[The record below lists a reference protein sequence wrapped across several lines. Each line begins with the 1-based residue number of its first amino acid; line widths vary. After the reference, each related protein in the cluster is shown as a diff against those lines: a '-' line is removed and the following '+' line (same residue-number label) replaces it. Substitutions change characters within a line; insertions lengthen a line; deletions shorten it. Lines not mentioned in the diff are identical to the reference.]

1 MSMRILPLLGL
12 LLFPVAASAGPLG
25 AARVNVLKGMAW
37 RVHGAKERTP
47 VAVGDAVAS
56 GEGLVT
62 GAGAETRA
70 ELGFADGS
78 LVRLGAETEVTLG
91 AEERGIELRAG
102 RILVQS
108 DRMLGGLGVHT
119 ATLRLQPQ
127 GTTYLVT
134 LGAEGSTD
142 VAVAVLEG
150 AVRVA
155 RVPQEAESPVVLPGE
170 TLRVQA
176 KERPGATPLA
186 PFALDK
192 ALSGDP
198 LIAAPLRP
206 LASLSRI
213 RTLAV
218 QQRRGVLAG
227 RNERLRSELGW
238 QRPAGGKVTVVPVT
252 R

>member
-1 MSMRILPLLGL
+1 MRILPLLSI
-12 LLFPVAASAGPLG
+12 LLFPAVASAGPLG
-25 AARVNVLKGMAW
+25 AARVSFLKGMAW

-47 VAVGDAVAS
+47 VTVGDTLAAD
-56 GEGLVT
+56 EGLAT

-70 ELGFADGS
+70 ELSFADGS
-78 LVRLGAETEVTLG
+78 LVRLGAETTMRLG

-134 LGAEGSTD
+134 LGPEGGTD
-142 VAVAVLEG
+142 VAVLEG

-155 RVPQEAESPVVLPGE
+155 RATQEAENGVVLPGE
-170 TLRVQA
+170 TLHVQA
-176 KERPGATPLA
+176 KGRPGETPPV

-198 LIAAPLRP
+198 LIAAPLHP
-206 LASLSRI
+206 LPSLSRI
-213 RTLAV
+213 RTLAG

>member
-1 MSMRILPLLGL
+1 MRILPFLSLLV
-12 LLFPVAASAGPLG
+12 FPAIASAGPLG
-25 AARVNVLKGMAW
+25 AARVSVLKGMAW

-47 VAVGDAVAS
+47 VAQGDAVPPNEA
-56 GEGLVT
+56 LVT
-62 GAGAETRA
+62 GAGADTCA
-70 ELGFADGS
+70 ELSFADGS
-78 LVRLGAETEVTLG
+78 LVRLGAETTVRLG
-91 AEERGIELRAG
+91 AEDRGIELRAG

-134 LGAEGSTD
+134 FGPEGGTD
-142 VAVAVLEG
+142 VAVLEG

-155 RVPQEAESPVVLPGE
+155 RATQEAESTIVLPGE
-170 TLRVQA
+170 TLHVQP
-176 KERPGATPLA
+176 KGRPGETQSG

-192 ALSGDP
+192 ALSGDS

-206 LASLSRI
+206 LPSLPRI
-213 RTLAV
+213 RTLAG

>member
-1 MSMRILPLLGL
+1 MRILPFLGL
-12 LLFPVAASAGPLG
+12 LLFPAIASAGPLG
-25 AARVNVLKGMAW
+25 TARVNVLKGMAW

-47 VAVGDAVAS
+47 VALGDTVAPN
-56 GEGLVT
+56 EALVT

-70 ELGFADGS
+70 ELSFVDGS
-78 LVRLGAETEVTLG
+78 LVRLGAETTVQLG

-119 ATLRLQPQ
+119 ATLNLQPQ

-134 LGAEGSTD
+134 LGPDGGTD
-142 VAVAVLEG
+142 VAVLEG

-155 RVPQEAESPVVLPGE
+155 QATQATESAMVLPGE
-170 TLRVQA
+170 MLHVQP
-176 KERPGATPLA
+176 KGRPGETPPA
-186 PFALDK
+186 PFVIAK

-198 LIAAPLRP
+198 LIATPLRP
-206 LASLSRI
+206 LPSLPRI
-213 RTLAV
+213 RTLEG

-238 QRPAGGKVTVVPVT
+238 QRPAGGKQTIIPVT

>member
-1 MSMRILPLLGL
+1 MSMRILPLLSV
-12 LLFPVAASAGPLG
+12 LLFPVVASAGPLG
-25 AARVNVLKGMAW
+25 AARVSFLKGMAW
-37 RVHGAKERTP
+37 RVHGPKERIP
-47 VAVGDAVAS
+47 VAVGDAVAADES
-56 GEGLVT
+56 LVT

-70 ELGFADGS
+70 ELSFADGS
-78 LVRLGAETEVTLG
+78 LIRLGAETTVRLG

-108 DRMLGGLGVHT
+108 DRMLGGLGVRT
-119 ATLRLQPQ
+119 ATLRLDPY

-134 LGAEGSTD
+134 LGTEGGAD
-142 VAVAVLEG
+142 VAVLEG

-155 RVPQEAESPVVLPGE
+155 RAPQEAESAFVLSGE
-170 TLRVQA
+170 TLHVQA
-176 KERPGATPLA
+176 KERPGQPA
-186 PFALDK
+186 PFGIDQ

-198 LIAAPLRP
+198 LIASPLRP
-206 LASLSRI
+206 LPSLSRI
-213 RTLAV
+213 RTQAG